1 MPGYCAPPSKNPEDI
16 SSVQWQLMD
25 GSQLL
30 GVGEHQLT
38 VWDLDTGRGAAAVSS
53 EIPCP
58 GRAQSALTGARWNPH
73 QCCSQV
79 AAACDTHVRGFDLR
93 CGQQAWTV
101 ENADA
106 QLVRDLDFNP
116 NKQYYLATCGD
127 DCMVKFWDIRKPTAP
142 LKVLV
147 DHSHWVWRVRFN
159 HFHDQLVLTSSSDW
173 RVLLTSAASLSSEP
187 YGHLLDDDDDGPAQ
201 SGAQLAD
208 GQLACC
214 EEHEDSVYAA
224 EWSSADPWTYA
235 SLSFDGRL
243 VTKRGSERQPAE
255 RADLLLAEAAALVRS
270 LPGWRVLDT
279 LRQPVLNARSKT
291 VLGSGQLRAL
301 QERLRR
307 LPAATGVLVNVQ
319 QLSGLQQAELETAL
333 RLPVIDRYGLVLR
346 IFRQHASSR
355 AARLQVAL
363 AQLPYQRSRLR
374 ASGQHNAARRHQLDL
389 LEQRLQR
396 ELRRLEGRRELLRAG
411 RSRSQVPTV
420 GVVGYTN
427 AGKTSLIGALTDGD
441 TSRGRDRLFAT
452 LDVTAHR
459 AASSRLRHV
468 LVDTVGFMAQLPAS
482 LLEAFRATLRELAA
496 ADLLVHVVD
505 LSQPDRVAQAEHVVD
520 TLRHLGL
527 PPALLE
533 TAVTVGNKADL
544 TPDRPEGMLCVS
556 ATGGEGLPELSARL
570 EEAAG
575 GRHRPAHDGAQ
586 EVDETDPQLSRITV
600 LTSPGQ
606 LAQLRRQFPG
616 VSVTDA

>member
-1 MPGYCAPPSKNPEDI
+1 MWGLTLATALFSSEDI

-127 DCMVKFWDIRKPTAP
+127 DCRVKFWDIRKPTAP

-243 VTKRGSERQPAE
+243 VVSRVPRQVKYKI
-255 RADLLLAEAAALVRS
+255 LL
-270 LPGWRVLDT
+270 
-279 LRQPVLNARSKT
+279 
-291 VLGSGQLRAL
+291 
-301 QERLRR
+301 
-307 LPAATGVLVNVQ
+307 
-319 QLSGLQQAELETAL
+319 
-333 RLPVIDRYGLVLR
+333 
-346 IFRQHASSR
+346 
-355 AARLQVAL
+355 
-363 AQLPYQRSRLR
+363 
-374 ASGQHNAARRHQLDL
+374 
-389 LEQRLQR
+389 
-396 ELRRLEGRRELLRAG
+396 
-411 RSRSQVPTV
+411 
-420 GVVGYTN
+420 
-427 AGKTSLIGALTDGD
+427 
-441 TSRGRDRLFAT
+441 
-452 LDVTAHR
+452 
-459 AASSRLRHV
+459 
-468 LVDTVGFMAQLPAS
+468 
-482 LLEAFRATLRELAA
+482 
-496 ADLLVHVVD
+496 
-505 LSQPDRVAQAEHVVD
+505 
-520 TLRHLGL
+520 
-527 PPALLE
+527 
-533 TAVTVGNKADL
+533 
-544 TPDRPEGMLCVS
+544 
-556 ATGGEGLPELSARL
+556 
-570 EEAAG
+570 
-575 GRHRPAHDGAQ
+575 
-586 EVDETDPQLSRITV
+586 
-600 LTSPGQ
+600 
-606 LAQLRRQFPG
+606 
-616 VSVTDA
+616 

>member
-1 MPGYCAPPSKNPEDI
+1 MWCSVIIRLYQSAHHARCLLSHGVAQTQQRAASRHLPAALQLSPPLCRGLCSESPPPEDDWDPLEELGPEPGGGPGD
-16 SSVQWQLMD
+16 SAHR
-25 GSQLL
+25 LL
-30 GVGEHQLT
+30 
-38 VWDLDTGRGAAAVSS
+38 
-53 EIPCP
+53 
-58 GRAQSALTGARWNPH
+58 
-73 QCCSQV
+73 
-79 AAACDTHVRGFDLR
+79 
-93 CGQQAWTV
+93 
-101 ENADA
+101 
-106 QLVRDLDFNP
+106 
-116 NKQYYLATCGD
+116 
-127 DCMVKFWDIRKPTAP
+127 
-142 LKVLV
+142 
-147 DHSHWVWRVRFN
+147 
-159 HFHDQLVLTSSSDW
+159 
-173 RVLLTSAASLSSEP
+173 LLHP
-187 YGHLLDDDDDGPAQ
+187 Q
-201 SGAQLAD
+201 
-208 GQLACC
+208 
-214 EEHEDSVYAA
+214 
-224 EWSSADPWTYA
+224 
-235 SLSFDGRL
+235 
-243 VTKRGSERQPAE
+243 TKRGSERQPAE

-570 EEAAG
+570 EEALAAATGRRTMVVRAPTG
-575 GRHRPAHDGAQ
+575 GATYAWVLRHCDLVTQ

-616 VSVTDA
+616 VSVSDA